1 MEPSSE
7 VPEFLSLGH
16 VTNDQ
21 VEGGETRPGGAA
33 LYSSLTAYRL
43 GKRAAV
49 FTSWGEDF
57 QGQGALEGIA
67 AKVVRASQTSNFR
80 NTYHAEGRVQYVYA
94 AAASLTAGD
103 LPSSWKRA
111 PIVYVCPVL
120 HEVPMEIGESFP
132 DSLIGIAPQGWIRR
146 WDESGRIRSRRWQGF
161 EALLHRSR
169 MVIVS
174 EEDVAEEQGLVAAF
188 RKHAPIVI
196 VTRADQGAMIFEGER
211 TLTLGAYLAEEMDPT
226 GAGDC
231 FGAAFLVRYAE
242 TGDIEEA
249 ARFASCAGACA
260 VEKGGIAGIPTRDA
274 VEERMRDADVSCRW
288 E

>member
-1 MEPSSE
+1 M
-7 VPEFLSLGH
+7 
-16 VTNDQ
+16 NK
-21 VEGGETRPGGAA
+21 AI
-33 LYSSLTAYRL
+33 LTAAVAVMALCLALPTTL
-43 GKRAAV
+43 GDTVEMKNGLKIEGKV
-49 FTSWGEDF
+49 H
-57 QGQGALEGIA
+57 LETPI
-67 AKVVRASQTSNFR
+67 FIILL
-80 NTYHAEGRVQYVYA
+80 VYN
-94 AAASLTAGD
+94 
-103 LPSSWKRA
+103 
-111 PIVYVCPVL
+111 
-120 HEVPMEIGESFP
+120 
-132 DSLIGIAPQGWIRR
+132 
-146 WDESGRIRSRRWQGF
+146 ESGRIRSRRWQGF